1 MVYQVLIAALL
12 PVVILLIYIYWEDK
26 KSPEP
31 VSQIIK
37 AFFYG
42 ILSVFISL
50 CISQPLEA
58 IGAYTSEYT
67 TITEAISHSFFG
79 AAIPEEI
86 AKFTML
92 WLVMKKCSHFDERL
106 DGIVYAV
113 SVSLGFAALENIL
126 YLFDNIDSFIS
137 VGITRGL
144 MSVPM
149 HFSFG
154 VLMGYFYSLAK
165 FGDNRK
171 RAWNLALALSA
182 PVLAHGIY
190 DAILMAA
197 DTMGP
202 DKETFKGFLIIV
214 AIAFCVYLWKM
225 CRRRIKEL
233 KTKDIEEPLMAAES
247 IIEAEPYAPQPVDCS
262 DVSLPQE
269 LCSLL
274 EEMSENVHEVWAQGR
289 IDEGWSYGPERD
301 DEKKKHPCIVPYDK
315 LSEQE
320 KDYDRRTAEGTL
332 KFIMKKGY
340 RITKSE
346 E

>member
-12 PVVILLIYIYWEDK
+12 PIAILLIYIYREDK
-26 KSPEP
+26 RSPEP

-42 ILSVFISL
+42 ILSIFISL

-58 IGAYTSEYT
+58 IGAYTSEHT
-67 TITEAISHSFFG
+67 TISEAVSLAFFG

-171 RAWNLALALSA
+171 RAWNLTLALLA
-182 PVLAHGIY
+182 PILAHGIY

-197 DTMGP
+197 DTMNQG
-202 DKETFKGFLIIV
+202 KETFKGILIIA
-214 AIAFCVYLWKM
+214 AIAFCIYLWKM
-225 CRRRIKEL
+225 CRIRIKEL
-233 KTKDIEEPLMAAES
+233 KTKDIEEQLLTAES
-247 IIEAEPYAPQPVDCS
+247 FTEAELYTPQPLDCS
-262 DVSLPQE
+262 DVTLPQE
-269 LCSLL
+269 LGILL

-289 IDEGWSYGPERD
+289 IDEGWSFGPERND
-301 DEKKKHPCIVPYDK
+301 DKKKHPCIVPYDK

>member
-12 PVVILLIYIYWEDK
+12 PVAILLIYIYWEDK
-26 KSPEP
+26 RSPEP

-58 IGAYTSEYT
+58 IGAYTSEHT
-67 TITEAISHSFFG
+67 TISEAISLAFFG

-86 AKFTML
+86 AKLTML

-106 DGIVYAV
+106 DGIVYAA

-171 RAWNLALALSA
+171 RVWNLMLALLA
-182 PVLAHGIY
+182 PILAHGIY

-197 DTMGP
+197 DTMGQG
-202 DKETFKGFLIIV
+202 EEAFKGILVIA
-214 AIAFCVYLWKM
+214 AIAFCIYLWKM

-233 KTKDIEEPLMAAES
+233 KTKDIEEPLMTAES
-247 IIEAEPYAPQPVDCS
+247 FIEAEPYTPQPLDCS
-262 DVSLPQE
+262 DVTLPQG
-269 LCSLL
+269 LGSLL

-289 IDEGWSYGPERD
+289 IDEGWSYGPERND
-301 DEKKKHPCIVPYDK
+301 DKKKHPSIVPYDK

-340 RITKSE
+340 RIIKSE